1 MKRVSLSGLNGNY
14 EISKS
19 LREKMVLLSDGSI
32 IVNENYKHDPDV
44 LNKITLFCNMILE
57 DGAVLAKRSLV
68 TYDTPN
74 KIREFYAEE
83 SSVSFSD
90 NASQIQREIV
100 DLINLA
106 HQKRA
111 SDIHIELNA
120 PSTFVM
126 FRILGDL
133 VMIKTWTYDE
143 GNAICTT
150 LYNTMTSSSGTNF
163 NSRNQQ
169 DANMQATFL
178 PDDLAGIRVATG
190 PTQGGNYF
198 MVLRLLPKGANS
210 KLEDLGYDKFQLALI
225 RQCMA
230 THSGGITIFSGP
242 TGSGKSSSLQA
253 LNKEVLLSYKGRI
266 NLISIE
272 DPIEYPISVS
282 EEIDGRLFTY
292 SARQVTIPS
301 TQDKELRKGYFNNA
315 VVASMRQD
323 PDVLMIGE
331 IRDEV
336 SASAALTA
344 SITGHPVVTTVHA
357 SSALMNIERLI
368 TIGANKKLLLAPGSI
383 SGLISQHLVP
393 VMCPNCRVSIIDNLS
408 LFAQK
413 YPDLLTRLGAAFN
426 NNLTNIYISGEGCD
440 YVDPIT
446 KNTCINGSI
455 ARTVV
460 AEVLVPDEEFLQY
473 AKADDLYN
481 ANKYWIENLGGVTMM
496 AHGLAKVK
504 RGLVDPLKL
513 EAKLKLI
520 TPQANV
526 DLCDI
531 VNI

>member
-1 MKRVSLSGLNGNY
+1 MKRIALSGINGAY

-19 LREKMVLLSDGSI
+19 LREKMVLLSDGTI
-32 IVNENYKHDPDV
+32 IVNENYKYDPDV
-44 LNKITLFCNMILE
+44 LNKIALFCSIILE
-57 DGAVLAKRSLV
+57 DATPLAKSNLV
-68 TYDTPN
+68 VYDTPN
-74 KIREFYAEE
+74 KIREFYVEE
-83 SSVSFSD
+83 SSISFTD

-100 DLINLA
+100 ELINQA
-106 HQKRA
+106 YQSRA
-111 SDIHIELNA
+111 SDIHIELSS

-133 VMIKTWTYDE
+133 VTVKTWTYDE

-198 MVLRLLPKGANS
+198 MVLRLLPKGTNN
-210 KLEDLGYDKFQLALI
+210 KLDDLGYDSFQLALI

-230 THSGGITIFSGP
+230 THNGGLTIFSGP

-253 LNKEVLLSYKGRI
+253 LNKEVLFNYKGKI

-272 DPIEYPISVS
+272 DPIEYPLNIT
-282 EEIDGRLFTY
+282 ENIKGRLFTY
-292 SARQVTIPS
+292 SARQITIPS
-301 TQDKELRKGYFNNA
+301 TQDKDLRKSYFNNA
-315 VVASMRQD
+315 VVAAMRQD
-323 PDVLMIGE
+323 PDILMIGE
-331 IRDEV
+331 IRDDV
-336 SASAALTA
+336 TASAALTA
-344 SITGHPVVTTVHA
+344 SITGHPVVTTIHA

-393 VMCPNCRVSIIDNLS
+393 VLCPNCKVAILDNIS
-408 LFAQK
+408 HFAQQHPK
-413 YPDLLTRLGAAFN
+413 LLARLAEAFN
-426 NNLTNIYISGEGCD
+426 NDLTNIYLSGEGCN
-440 YVDPIT
+440 YVDPNS
-446 KNTCINGSI
+446 KNSCTYGSI

-460 AEVLVPDEEFLQY
+460 AEILIPDEEFLQY
-473 AKADDLYN
+473 MRVDDLFS
-481 ANKYWIENLGGVTMM
+481 ANKYWIENLRGVTMM
-496 AHGLAKVK
+496 AHGLSKVK

-526 DLCDI
+526 ELCDKD
-531 VNI
+531 